1 MPTLYKA
8 LSLFLEADKINN
20 LKKIGIHNIIEFV
33 EKDPELLCCQSK
45 ISYKDIVKIRN
56 VLLAQYSALPQNGS
70 DLYETC
76 ISSLAIFSTGCERLD
91 SLLDGG
97 IFNGEVTEFV
107 GPPASGKSQLCF
119 SLAATVASESQR
131 NVLYLDTSG
140 TFSAGRLLEIVSNH
154 ISNKEH
160 IDTALKKVYCCPVH
174 DIFQLLQLLENI
186 SFNISQQTGSFHSE
200 LQLIILDAVTPVL
213 APHIGGK
220 QMDGLGL
227 MVRLSQQLMFLA
239 SEHLLA
245 IVVCNNT
252 VQGEKG
258 IIKPALGRYWQ
269 HVASVSLKLDLPEE
283 RSGLTKMEGYREASI
298 LKSCRRAT
306 GQSTSIRLSSKG
318 VEGVHHKS

>member
-107 GPPASGKSQLCF
+107 GPPASGKSQ
-119 SLAATVASESQR
+119 
-131 NVLYLDTSG
+131 
-140 TFSAGRLLEIVSNH
+140 
-154 ISNKEH
+154 H

-298 LKSCRRAT
+298 LKSCRRLFKIPA
-306 GQSTSIRLSSKG
+306 RWLRNFL
-318 VEGVHHKS
+318 V